1 VTQEDNTIANKS
13 ELMRELLSITMEY
26 IELDKGLFHRETPPH
41 KKLLLG
47 PFGPAID
54 FTFYRKESEKLSE
67 RLNKL
72 ISEKEGLD
80 TKEEDY
86 IDKLSDTLSTFTEVA
101 LRMEEKAMG
110 SIHAKANNV
119 KLISFKDF
127 KKLTDSYD
135 DKRLKLSK
143 TALVQ
148 EKFGSNN

>member
-1 VTQEDNTIANKS
+1 
-13 ELMRELLSITMEY
+13 
-26 IELDKGLFHRETPPH
+26 
-41 KKLLLG
+41 LLLG

-54 FTFYRKESEKLSE
+54 FPFYRKESEKLSE

-110 SIHAKANNV
+110 SIHVKANNV